1 MMRSGSN
8 AVIIDLLLKIDR
20 IDEHKN
26 VVKTVILDVMGVARL
41 SGLKLPRKALVLYR
55 NFRQMEIFW
64 NFEHE
69 KNR

>member
-8 AVIIDLLLKIDR
+8 AVIIDLLLKIER

-55 NFRQMEIFW
+55 NFRQM
-64 NFEHE
+64 
-69 KNR
+69 

>member
-55 NFRQMEIFW
+55 NFRQM
-64 NFEHE
+64 
-69 KNR
+69 

>member
-26 VVKTVILDVMGVARL
+26 VVKTVILDVMGVAQL

-55 NFRQMEIFW
+55 NFRQM
-64 NFEHE
+64 
-69 KNR
+69 

>member
-1 MMRSGSN
+1 MMMSGSN

-26 VVKTVILDVMGVARL
+26 VVKTVILDVMGVAQL

-55 NFRQMEIFW
+55 NFRQM
-64 NFEHE
+64 
-69 KNR
+69 

>member
-26 VVKTVILDVMGVARL
+26 VVKTVILDVMGVAPEL
-41 SGLKLPRKALVLYR
+41 SDGLKLPRKALVLYR
-55 NFRQMEIFW
+55 NFRQM
-64 NFEHE
+64 
-69 KNR
+69 